1 MGESDTVESLTYYE
15 EEFHESI
22 SGLESFYKDKK

>member
-15 EEFHESI
+15 EEFREPI
-22 SGLESFYKDKK
+22 SGLEPFYKDKK